1 MPAHHFSPRTQV
13 TANGW
18 AGILII
24 VILVCAV
31 FFCIGAVL
39 LICKRKR
46 ARKQRQQKLA
56 DVQSALSNSIA
67 QTYKAPVALSYNAHE
82 YRMVGNGGDYV
93 ELGTRGPV
101 ELQGGVHEDART
113 DPQQLDGYAAPG
125 AVGYDGRAVEMPAQ
139 TVTR

>member
-1 MPAHHFSPRTQV
+1 MPLHHLSPRTQV
-13 TANGW
+13 TVNGW

-24 VILVCAV
+24 VILVCAA

-56 DVQSALSNSIA
+56 EVQSALSNSIA
-67 QTYKAPVALSYNAHE
+67 QPYKAAVAHSYNTHE
-82 YRMVGNGGDYV
+82 YHMVGNGGDDV

-101 ELQGGVHEDART
+101 ELQSGMHEDTRT
-113 DPQQLDGYAAPG
+113 NPQLLDGYAAPA

-139 TVTR
+139 IVTR